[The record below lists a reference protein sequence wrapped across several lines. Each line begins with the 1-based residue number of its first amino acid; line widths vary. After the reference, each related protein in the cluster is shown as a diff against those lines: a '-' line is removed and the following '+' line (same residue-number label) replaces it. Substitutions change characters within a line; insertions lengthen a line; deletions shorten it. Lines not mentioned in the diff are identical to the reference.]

1 MKANQFLSLEQR
13 QDVRSLAAFRIL
25 AGTYLMYDILSRL
38 QHGRLSLLWYTS
50 IPAEE
55 SFLDPNDTPH
65 RSPIHRIW
73 FYRGSESFQMCLFV
87 LTFLLG
93 ASFAL
98 GYKCN
103 VLSKTLLWM
112 NVVAMNCRCMPPHDG
127 SDTYFRHLLLWSI
140 QLPVAQ
146 VWSVDAYIASKCK
159 SNTSNKK
166 VLSTAMALSPAGT
179 SHKYDDIEN
188 RAAVWGI
195 RLQIVIMYLGTVMH
209 RTIDRFGLWKMH
221 KSPWLPP
228 QLTAVHFALNSS
240 FSPRDC
246 WLGDIVRTTLPLSQ
260 FMTLTAMIMET
271 FAPIAC
277 LVLNDDYIHI
287 SAFILWKLHF
297 GLLALMNLPNWQF
310 VGMFS
315 NVIWIPSWVWDTVQ
329 RRLSNRFPNAFNPPK
344 IPITSTSLKKKDIDA
359 NTPVETHNMDDDGK
373 ESKHKRSFR
382 RRSLLSYFF
391 LTYMLYDFAG
401 NRNWISKVDNGDIGE
416 FLRFS
421 QFWVMFSGPPTKT
434 GHVLATGTIAIEGFE
449 QENVNIWEWIK
460 DNRKVQ
466 VVDLDSFEA
475 NPWTNMTH
483 VYPSPRVERA
493 FTDMIDDKN
502 RIDHFM
508 HSLCHATPFTTVRL
522 TAQKLRIMPPGSSER
537 FSKQS
542 PDLVYQMDC

>member
-1 MKANQFLSLEQR
+1 MKAKPFLSLEQR

-25 AGTYLMYDILSRL
+25 AGTYLIYDIISRL

-50 IPAEE
+50 SGD
-55 SFLDPNDTPH
+55 SFLDPDDTPH
-65 RSPIHRIW
+65 RSPIHRFW
-73 FYRGSESFQMCLFV
+73 FYRGSESFQICLFV

-93 ASFAL
+93 TSFAL

-103 VLSKTLLWM
+103 VLSKTLLWL
-112 NVVAMNCRCMPPHDG
+112 NVVAMSCRCMPPHDG

-140 QLPVAQ
+140 QLPVSQ
-146 VWSVDAYIASKCK
+146 VWSVDAYIASKRK
-159 SNTSNKK
+159 SNENKEK
-166 VLSTAMALSPAGT
+166 VLCSTMALNPGGISRINF
-179 SHKYDDIEN
+179 DIEN
-188 RAAVWGI
+188 RAAVWGM
-195 RLQIVIMYLGTVMH
+195 RLQIVIMYLGTVFH
-209 RTIDRFGLWKMH
+209 RTIDRFGVWKIH

-271 FAPIAC
+271 FAPIGC

-297 GLLALMNLPNWQF
+297 GLLVLMNLPNWQF
-310 VGMFS
+310 VGMFA
-315 NVIWIPSWVWDTVQ
+315 NVIWVPSWVWDTAQ
-329 RRLSNRFPNAFNPPK
+329 RRLSNRFPNVFNPPV
-344 IPITSTSLKKKDIDA
+344 IPISTISLKKKDIVSNAYVDDL
-359 NTPVETHNMDDDGK
+359 NHKDETSLSKHGK
-373 ESKHKRSFR
+373 ESKQSFR

-401 NRNWISKVDNGDIGE
+401 NRGWITKVDNGDIGE

-434 GHVLATGTIAIEGFE
+434 GHVLATGTIDG
-449 QENVNIWEWIK
+449 QQNVNIWEWMK
-460 DNRKVQ
+460 DDRKIE
-466 VVDLDSFEA
+466 VVDLDSFES

-483 VYPSPRVERA
+483 VYPSPRIERV
-493 FTDMIDDKN
+493 FGDLIEDKK
-502 RIDHFM
+502 RIDHIM
-508 HSLCHATPFTTVRL
+508 HSLCHVTPFTTIRF
-522 TAQKLRIMPPGSSER
+522 TAQKLSIMPPGSSER
-537 FSKQS
+537 FSKKN
-542 PDLVYQMDC
+542 PDSVYEIYC